1 MPTFAIGFKCEPADE
16 GMEPLRME
24 FLGSMAAELLA
35 GESSA
40 LYTRLYEQGLIDAD
54 FAIDYERMK
63 GLAFLEASGDS
74 DDPEAV
80 LGGDPGRGEAPRG
93 DGDRPRT
100 VLAAEKVDA
109 GPEAARAGQL

>member
-1 MPTFAIGFKCEPADE
+1 
-16 GMEPLRME
+16 ME

-80 LGGDPGRGEAPRG
+80 LAAILEEAKRLAETGIDREQFSRLKKSMLGRRLRELDALKIRLPHLRVLHGRRG
-93 DGDRPRT
+93 
-100 VLAAEKVDA
+100 L
-109 GPEAARAGQL
+109 L

>member
-1 MPTFAIGFKCEPADE
+1 
-16 GMEPLRME
+16 ME

-63 GLAFLEASGDS
+63 GLAFLEASGHGICIAIL
-74 DDPEAV
+74 PYF
-80 LGGDPGRGEAPRG
+80 
-93 DGDRPRT
+93 
-100 VLAAEKVDA
+100 AA
-109 GPEAARAGQL
+109 

>member
-1 MPTFAIGFKCEPADE
+1 
-16 GMEPLRME
+16 
-24 FLGSMAAELLA
+24 MAAELLA

-63 GLAFLEASGDS
+63 GLAFLEAFGDS

-80 LGGDPGRGEAPRG
+80 LAAILEEAKRLAETGIDREQFSRLKKSMLGREGCASWTALKIRA
-93 DGDRPRT
+93 T
-100 VLAAEKVDA
+100 AS
-109 GPEAARAGQL
+109 ARSTWTAWIIMNIRRHLKR